1 MYFLRRQTPRKT
13 RVENPYRSLHGRPPA
28 RLSAPP
34 LSSRQPGGYCKRG
47 RNVEQFF
54 AARQRELR
62 KATGD
67 ARSSS
72 RISVYGK
79 DELAAIRRFPRH
91 VPYAQKQRL
100 DKPVDLRIFPLC
112 KIPRSAICVLRQP
125 SIPAC
130 LQIPPAPERRC
141 SRARANISCL
151 WRMSHCAT
159 NAAARKTRSAHRQ
172 PERHIPHFPYNRT
185 LRRFRT
191 GQSPSRWGNGGNPPR
206 ISRSEL
212 SCS

>member
-1 MYFLRRQTPRKT
+1 MYFFGGRPPRKT
-13 RVENPYRSLHGRPPA
+13 CVENSYRSLHRRPPA

-54 AARQRELR
+54 ATRQRELR

-79 DELAAIRRFPRH
+79 DELAAIRRFP
-91 VPYAQKQRL
+91 
-100 DKPVDLRIFPLC
+100 
-112 KIPRSAICVLRQP
+112 LRQP

-130 LQIPPAPERRC
+130 LQILPAPERRC

-159 NAAARKTRSAHRQ
+159 NAAARETRSAHRQ